1 MKNPASRAILTVA
14 LSLGLAAILVT
25 AVTAGV
31 APLADL
37 VETQKARI
45 AAMKSAPKA
54 KPHVAFVSNGVADF
68 WTIAKAGAVA
78 AGKELGCQVTVE
90 FPGGGLGDQKRMLE
104 DLVTRG
110 IDGISVSP
118 IDPVNQS
125 DVLSLVA
132 EKSLLITN
140 DSDAP
145 KAPRL
150 CYIGMDNYEAGLM
163 CGKLAREGCA
173 GGEVAIFI
181 GRLEQDNAKRRRQ
194 GFIDGLLGRTPD
206 AARYDEP
213 GKPITEAGY
222 TIVGT
227 WTDSFDR
234 AKAKAN
240 IEDVLIKHPKLALM
254 TGLFEYNSSL
264 AVEVLKQTGKQGKVM
279 LAGFDEG
286 ADVIQGIKDGF
297 VLGTVVQDPYGYG
310 FESVRVLN
318 ALCKGDM
325 SMVPANG
332 ILNIPARVIRKDNAE
347 GFWKE
352 LKARIKAGKD
362 ALAK

>member
-1 MKNPASRAILTVA
+1 MNRKLISIVA
-14 LSLGLAAILVT
+14 LAVLGLALT
-25 AVTAGV
+25 AA
-31 APLADL
+31 APQADL
-37 VETQKARI
+37 MATQKARI
-45 AAMKSAPKA
+45 ADLKKAPKS
-54 KPHVAFVSNGVADF
+54 KPHLAFVSNGVADF
-68 WTIAKAGAVA
+68 WTIAKAGAMA

-110 IDGISVSP
+110 IDGVSVSP
-118 IDPVNQS
+118 IDPTNQAEI
-125 DVLSLVA
+125 LALIA

-150 CYIGMDNYEAGLM
+150 CYIGMDNYDAGLM

-173 GGEVAIFI
+173 SGEVAIFI

-194 GFIDGLLGRTPD
+194 GFIDGLLGRTAD
-206 AARYDEP
+206 ATRYDEP
-213 GKPITEAGY
+213 GKVISEAGY

-240 IEDVLIKHPKLALM
+240 IEDVMIKHPKLALM
-254 TGLFEYNSSL
+254 TGLFEYNSTL
-264 AVEVLKQTGKQGKVM
+264 AVEVLKQTGKLGTVK
-279 LAGFDEG
+279 LAAFDEG
-286 ADVIQGIKDGF
+286 AEVITAIKDGT

-310 FESVRVLN
+310 FESIKLLHALN
-318 ALCKGDM
+318 QGDM
-325 SMVPANG
+325 STIPANG
-332 ILNIPARVIRKDNAE
+332 IISISAKVIRKDNAE
-347 GFWKE
+347 AFWKD
-352 LKARIKAGKD
+352 LKAKIKAGKE
-362 ALAK
+362 ATAKP

>member
-1 MKNPASRAILTVA
+1 MNRKLISIVTLAA
-14 LSLGLAAILVT
+14 LGLALT
-25 AVTAGV
+25 AA
-31 APLADL
+31 APQADL
-37 VETQKARI
+37 IAAQKARI
-45 AAMKSAPKA
+45 AEFKKAPKA
-54 KPHVAFVSNGVADF
+54 KPHLAFVSNGVADF
-68 WTIAKAGAVA
+68 WTIAKAGAMA

-110 IDGISVSP
+110 IDGVSVSP
-118 IDPVNQS
+118 IDPTNQAEI
-125 DVLSLVA
+125 LTLIA

-150 CYIGMDNYEAGLM
+150 CYIGMDNYDAGVM

-173 GGEVAIFI
+173 SGEVAIFI

-194 GFIDGLLGRTPD
+194 GFIDGLLGRTAD
-206 AARYDEP
+206 ATRYDEP
-213 GKPITEAGY
+213 GKVISEAGY

-240 IEDVLIKHPKLALM
+240 IEDVMIKHPKLALM
-254 TGLFEYNSSL
+254 TGLFEYNSTL
-264 AVEVLKQTGKQGKVM
+264 AVEVLKQTGKLGAVK
-279 LAGFDEG
+279 LAAFDEG
-286 ADVIQGIKDGF
+286 AEVITAIKDGS

-310 FESVRVLN
+310 FESIKLLHALN
-318 ALCKGDM
+318 QGDM
-325 SMVPANG
+325 SMIPANG
-332 ILNIPARVIRKDNAE
+332 IISISAKVIRKDNAE
-347 GFWKE
+347 AFWKD
-352 LKARIKAGKD
+352 LKAKIKAGKEGT
-362 ALAK
+362 AKP

>member
-1 MKNPASRAILTVA
+1 MNRKLISIVA
-14 LSLGLAAILVT
+14 LAALGLALT
-25 AVTAGV
+25 AA
-31 APLADL
+31 APQADL
-37 VETQKARI
+37 MAAQKARI
-45 AAMKSAPKA
+45 ADFKKAPKA
-54 KPHVAFVSNGVADF
+54 KPHLAFVSNGVADF
-68 WTIAKAGAVA
+68 WTIAKAGAMA

-110 IDGISVSP
+110 IDGVSVSP
-118 IDPVNQS
+118 IDPTNQAEI
-125 DVLSLVA
+125 LALIA

-150 CYIGMDNYEAGLM
+150 CYIGMDNYDAGLM

-173 GGEVAIFI
+173 SGEVAIFI

-194 GFIDGLLGRTPD
+194 GFIDGLLGRTAD
-206 AARYDEP
+206 ATRYDEP
-213 GKPITEAGY
+213 GKVISEAGY

-240 IEDVLIKHPKLALM
+240 IEDVMIKHPKLALM
-254 TGLFEYNSSL
+254 TGLFEYNSTL
-264 AVEVLKQTGKQGKVM
+264 AVEVLKQTGKLGTVK
-279 LAGFDEG
+279 LAAFDEG
-286 ADVIQGIKDGF
+286 AEVITAIKDGT

-310 FESVRVLN
+310 FESIKLLHALN
-318 ALCKGDM
+318 QGDM
-325 SMVPANG
+325 STIPANG
-332 ILNIPARVIRKDNAE
+332 IISISAKVIRKDNAE
-347 GFWKE
+347 AFWKD
-352 LKARIKAGKD
+352 LKAKIKAGKE
-362 ALAK
+362 ATAKP

>member
-1 MKNPASRAILTVA
+1 MNRKLISIVA
-14 LSLGLAAILVT
+14 LAALGLALT
-25 AVTAGV
+25 AA
-31 APLADL
+31 APQADL
-37 VETQKARI
+37 IAAQKARI
-45 AAMKSAPKA
+45 ADFKKAPKS
-54 KPHVAFVSNGVADF
+54 KPHLAFVSNGVADF
-68 WTIAKAGAVA
+68 WTIAKAGAMA

-110 IDGISVSP
+110 IDGVSVSP
-118 IDPVNQS
+118 IDPTNQAE
-125 DVLSLVA
+125 VLALIA

-150 CYIGMDNYEAGLM
+150 CYIGMDNYDAGLM

-173 GGEVAIFI
+173 SGEVAIFI

-194 GFIDGLLGRTPD
+194 GFIDGLLGRTAD
-206 AARYDEP
+206 ATRYDEP
-213 GKPITEAGY
+213 GKVISEAGY

-240 IEDVLIKHPKLALM
+240 IEDVMIKHPKLALM
-254 TGLFEYNSSL
+254 TGLFEYNSTL
-264 AVEVLKQTGKQGKVM
+264 AVEVLKQTGKLGTVK
-279 LAGFDEG
+279 LAAFDEG
-286 ADVIQGIKDGF
+286 AEVITAIKDGT

-310 FESVRVLN
+310 FESIKLLHALN
-318 ALCKGDM
+318 QGDM
-325 SMVPANG
+325 STIPANG
-332 ILNIPARVIRKDNAE
+332 IISIAAKVIRKDNAE
-347 GFWKE
+347 AFWKD
-352 LKARIKAGKD
+352 LKAKIKAGKE
-362 ALAK
+362 ATAKP

>member
-1 MKNPASRAILTVA
+1 MNQKLISIVT
-14 LSLGLAAILVT
+14 LAAIGLALT
-25 AVTAGV
+25 AA
-31 APLADL
+31 APQADL
-37 VETQKARI
+37 IAAQKARI
-45 AAMKSAPKA
+45 AEFKKAPNT
-54 KPHVAFVSNGVADF
+54 KPHLAFVSNGVADF
-68 WTIAKAGAVA
+68 WTIAKAGAMA
-78 AGKELGCQVTVE
+78 ASKELGCQVTVE

-110 IDGISVSP
+110 IDGVSVSP
-118 IDPVNQS
+118 IDPTNQAEI
-125 DVLSLVA
+125 LTLIA

-150 CYIGMDNYEAGLM
+150 CYIGMDNYDAGVM

-194 GFIDGLLGRTPD
+194 GFIDGLLGRTAD
-206 AARYDEP
+206 ATRYDEP
-213 GKPITEAGY
+213 GKVISEAGY

-240 IEDVLIKHPKLALM
+240 IEDVMIKHPKLALM
-254 TGLFEYNSSL
+254 TGLFEYNSTL
-264 AVEVLKQTGKQGKVM
+264 AVEVLKQTGKLGSVK
-279 LAGFDEG
+279 LAAFDEG
-286 ADVIQGIKDGF
+286 AEVITAIKDGS

-310 FESVRVLN
+310 FESIKLLHALN
-318 ALCKGDM
+318 QGDV
-325 SMVPANG
+325 STIPSNG
-332 ILNIPARVIRKDNAE
+332 IISISAKVIRKDNAE
-347 GFWKE
+347 AFWKD
-352 LKARIKAGKD
+352 LKAKIKAGKEGT
-362 ALAK
+362 AKP

>member
-1 MKNPASRAILTVA
+1 MNRKLISIVTLAA
-14 LSLGLAAILVT
+14 LGLALT
-25 AVTAGV
+25 AA
-31 APLADL
+31 APQADL
-37 VETQKARI
+37 IAGQKARI
-45 AAMKSAPKA
+45 AELKKAPKA
-54 KPHVAFVSNGVADF
+54 KPHLAFVSNGVADF
-68 WTIAKAGAVA
+68 WTIAKAGAMA
-78 AGKELGCQVTVE
+78 AGKDLGCQVTVE

-110 IDGISVSP
+110 IDGVSVSP
-118 IDPVNQS
+118 IDPTNQAEI
-125 DVLSLVA
+125 LTLIA

-150 CYIGMDNYEAGLM
+150 CYIGMDNYDAGLM

-194 GFIDGLLGRTPD
+194 GFIDGLLGRTAD
-206 AARYDEP
+206 ATRYDEP
-213 GKPITEAGY
+213 GKVISEAGY

-240 IEDVLIKHPKLALM
+240 IEDVMIKHSKLALM
-254 TGLFEYNSSL
+254 TGLFEYNSTL
-264 AVEVLKQTGKQGKVM
+264 AVEVLKQTGKLGTVK
-279 LAGFDEG
+279 LAAFDEG
-286 ADVIQGIKDGF
+286 AEVITAIKDGT

-310 FESVRVLN
+310 FESIKLLHALN
-318 ALCKGDM
+318 QGDM
-325 SMVPANG
+325 STIPANG
-332 ILNIPARVIRKDNAE
+332 IISISAKVIRKDNAE
-347 GFWKE
+347 AFWKD
-352 LKARIKAGKD
+352 LRAKIKAGKE
-362 ALAK
+362 ATAKP

>member
-1 MKNPASRAILTVA
+1 MNRKLISIVTLAA
-14 LSLGLAAILVT
+14 LGLALT
-25 AVTAGV
+25 AA
-31 APLADL
+31 APQADL
-37 VETQKARI
+37 IAAQKARI
-45 AAMKSAPKA
+45 ADFKKAPKA
-54 KPHVAFVSNGVADF
+54 KPHLAFVSNGVADF
-68 WTIAKAGAVA
+68 WTIAKAGAMA

-110 IDGISVSP
+110 IDGVSVSP
-118 IDPVNQS
+118 IDPTNQAEI
-125 DVLSLVA
+125 LALIA

-150 CYIGMDNYEAGLM
+150 CYIGMDNYDAGVM

-173 GGEVAIFI
+173 SGEVAIFI

-194 GFIDGLLGRTPD
+194 GFIDGLLGRTAD
-206 AARYDEP
+206 ATRYDEP
-213 GKPITEAGY
+213 GKVITEAGY

-240 IEDVLIKHPKLALM
+240 IEDVMIKHPKLALM
-254 TGLFEYNSSL
+254 TGLFEYNSTL
-264 AVEVLKQTGKQGKVM
+264 AVEVLKQTGKLGTVK
-279 LAGFDEG
+279 LAAFDEG
-286 ADVIQGIKDGF
+286 AEVIAAIKDGS

-310 FESVRVLN
+310 FESIKLLHALN
-318 ALCKGDM
+318 QGDM
-325 SMVPANG
+325 STIPSNG
-332 ILNIPARVIRKDNAE
+332 SISISAKVIRKDNAE
-347 GFWKE
+347 AFWKD
-352 LKARIKAGKD
+352 LKAKIKAGKE
-362 ALAK
+362 ATAKP

>member
-1 MKNPASRAILTVA
+1 MNRKLISIVTLAA
-14 LSLGLAAILVT
+14 LGLALT
-25 AVTAGV
+25 AA
-31 APLADL
+31 APQADL
-37 VETQKARI
+37 IAAQKARI
-45 AAMKSAPKA
+45 AEFKKAPKV
-54 KPHVAFVSNGVADF
+54 KPHLAFVSNGVADF
-68 WTIAKAGAVA
+68 WTIAKAGAMA
-78 AGKELGCQVTVE
+78 AGKELSCQVTVE

-110 IDGISVSP
+110 IDGVSVSP
-118 IDPVNQS
+118 IDPTNQAEI
-125 DVLSLVA
+125 LTLIA

-150 CYIGMDNYEAGLM
+150 CYIGMDNYDAGVM

-194 GFIDGLLGRTPD
+194 GFIDGLLGRTID
-206 AARYDEP
+206 ATRYDEP
-213 GKPITEAGY
+213 GKVISEAGY

-240 IEDVLIKHPKLALM
+240 IEDVMIKHPKLALM
-254 TGLFEYNSSL
+254 TGLFEYNSTL
-264 AVEVLKQTGKQGKVM
+264 AVEVLKQTGKLGSVK
-279 LAGFDEG
+279 LAAFDEG
-286 ADVIQGIKDGF
+286 AEVITAIKEGT

-310 FESVRVLN
+310 FESIKLLHALN
-318 ALCKGDM
+318 QGDM
-325 SMVPANG
+325 SMIPANG
-332 ILNIPARVIRKDNAE
+332 IISISAKVIRKDNAE
-347 GFWKE
+347 AFWKD
-352 LKARIKAGKD
+352 LKAKIKAGKE
-362 ALAK
+362 ATAKP

>member
-1 MKNPASRAILTVA
+1 MHRKLISIVTLAA
-14 LSLGLAAILVT
+14 LGLALT
-25 AVTAGV
+25 AA
-31 APLADL
+31 APQADL
-37 VETQKARI
+37 IAAQKARI
-45 AAMKSAPKA
+45 AELKKVPKS
-54 KPHVAFVSNGVADF
+54 KPHLAFVSNGVADF
-68 WTIAKAGAVA
+68 WTIAKAGAMA

-110 IDGISVSP
+110 IDGVSVSP
-118 IDPVNQS
+118 IDPTNQAEI
-125 DVLSLVA
+125 LTLIA

-150 CYIGMDNYEAGLM
+150 CYIGMDNYDAGVM

-194 GFIDGLLGRTPD
+194 GFIDGLLGR
-206 AARYDEP
+206 AATRYDEP
-213 GKPITEAGY
+213 GKVISEAGY

-240 IEDVLIKHPKLALM
+240 IEDVMIKHPKLALM
-254 TGLFEYNSSL
+254 TGLFEYNSTL
-264 AVEVLKQTGKQGKVM
+264 AVEVLKQTGKLGSVK
-279 LAGFDEG
+279 LAAFDEG
-286 ADVIQGIKDGF
+286 AEVITAIKEGT

-310 FESVRVLN
+310 FESIKLLHALN
-318 ALCKGDM
+318 QGDM
-325 SMVPANG
+325 SMIPANG
-332 ILNIPARVIRKDNAE
+332 IISISAKVIRKDNAE
-347 GFWKE
+347 AFWKD
-352 LKARIKAGKD
+352 LKAKIKAGKE
-362 ALAK
+362 ATAKP

>member
-1 MKNPASRAILTVA
+1 MNRKLISIVTLAA
-14 LSLGLAAILVT
+14 LGLALT
-25 AVTAGV
+25 AA
-31 APLADL
+31 APQADL
-37 VETQKARI
+37 IAAQKARI
-45 AAMKSAPKA
+45 AELKNAPKT
-54 KPHVAFVSNGVADF
+54 KPHLAFVSNGVADF
-68 WTIAKAGAVA
+68 WTIAKAGAMA

-110 IDGISVSP
+110 IDGVSVSP
-118 IDPVNQS
+118 IDPTNQAEI
-125 DVLSLVA
+125 LTLIA

-150 CYIGMDNYEAGLM
+150 CYIGMDNYDAGVM

-194 GFIDGLLGRTPD
+194 GFIDGLLGRTID
-206 AARYDEP
+206 ATRYDEP
-213 GKPITEAGY
+213 GKVISEAGY

-240 IEDVLIKHPKLALM
+240 IEDVMIKHPKLALM
-254 TGLFEYNSSL
+254 TGLFEYNSTL
-264 AVEVLKQTGKQGKVM
+264 AVEVLKQTGKLGSVK
-279 LAGFDEG
+279 LAAFDEG
-286 ADVIQGIKDGF
+286 AEVITAIKDGS

-310 FESVRVLN
+310 FESIKLLHALN
-318 ALCKGDM
+318 QGDM
-325 SMVPANG
+325 SMIPANG
-332 ILNIPARVIRKDNAE
+332 IISISAKVIRKDNAE
-347 GFWKE
+347 AFWKD
-352 LKARIKAGKD
+352 LKAKIKAGKE
-362 ALAK
+362 ATAKP